1 MSAVACANC
10 DPEDPAPGVA
20 IEIDQRHRDPCLFR
34 NFPSRKYQE
43 STVRALI
50 ATTSSCHCYTC
61 VLRKSSSLTESEL
74 CSSTV
79 LVKTDSRTCG
89 GYSHPNRKS
98 PSSRQYGTPR
108 TSAGAY
114 TPKIIHGNDTVV
126 NIVVNNSMA
135 RLGLFDAAVRRVA
148 GTARRLHGPFAMTRP
163 FRRRNPTGSS
173 KTQNGRALILDKPS
187 CNCP

>member
-43 STVRALI
+43 STVRPLI

-114 TPKIIHGNDTVV
+114 TPKKSTEMILSSISSS
-126 NIVVNNSMA
+126 NNSMA
-135 RLGLFDAAVRRVA
+135 RLHESLLKVFLMPPFDE
-148 GTARRLHGPFAMTRP
+148 L
-163 FRRRNPTGSS
+163 
-173 KTQNGRALILDKPS
+173 RALLVAS
-187 CNCP
+187 TVHSQ